1 MWSKCNKNVK
11 DSLLIFTV
19 GCQTLSL
26 KVFVS
31 KRNIKQ
37 IATSQIWTT
46 WKSYRKILRTYKKY
60 VTM

>member
-37 IATSQIWTT
+37 IATSQI
-46 WKSYRKILRTYKKY
+46 
-60 VTM
+60 